1 MAPKRSARLN
11 KVGIAP
17 ALSHVEIVADRSGS
31 METMKEIPT
40 QKLKELIKDQ
50 ANLSETTGG
59 RIEVSLTTFDNV
71 SETWIENDDVKNLVD
86 ISDNRWNIMMKPR
99 STTRLIDTV
108 YERAKEQDEYIK
120 EYIRKMPTQVKNL
133 NPIIKRTLIVYTDG
147 LDNSSKRS
155 ARELN
160 VLITE
165 MQDKGTT
172 AIFLGA
178 NQDAIVNG
186 GMMGFNADTTMT
198 MGSDPQ
204 RAATAMSCVN
214 NMCRAVSSDA
224 DGSCRPSFTPLER
237 ESSAPKNSVT
247 RDTFDSNSLGPPPPY
262 NPRLN
267 GNACV
272 DGMRNQP
279 VNNTC
284 LYTGGSIKD
293 QWSVMTKKFAE
304 QNDDNFNVGLLPPPG
319 RLTRSVA
326 NPVPDYSYE
335 IKTNHQDNGY
345 LLPLSLP
352 LSSPVSRGPTPIS
365 NHSTMQNN
373 YTMTPEEIAAN
384 ALVSMA
390 MQKATWI

>member
-11 KVGIAP
+11 KAGIAP

-50 ANLSETTGG
+50 ANLSENTGG
-59 RIEVSLTTFDNV
+59 RIELSLTTFDNV
-71 SETWIENDDVKNLVD
+71 SETWVENEDVKKIVD
-86 ISDNRWNIMMKPR
+86 ISDNRWNIMMKPQN
-99 STTRLIDTV
+99 TTRLIDTV
-108 YERAKEQDEYIK
+108 YERAKAQDEYIK
-120 EYIRKMPTQVKNL
+120 EYIRKMPTQIKNL
-133 NPIIKRTLIVYTDG
+133 NPVIKRTLIVYTDG

-204 RAATAMSCVN
+204 HAATAMSCVN
-214 NMCRAVSSDA
+214 NMCRAMSSDA

-247 RDTFDSNSLGPPPPY
+247 HDTFDSNFLGHPPPY
-262 NPRLN
+262 NPRFN
-267 GNACV
+267 GNACLS
-272 DGMRNQP
+272 P
-279 VNNTC
+279 
-284 LYTGGSIKD
+284 GGSIKD
-293 QWSVMTKKFAE
+293 QWRVMTKKFVE
-304 QNDDNFNVGLLPPPG
+304 QNDDNSVVGLLPPPPPPG

-326 NPVPDYSYE
+326 NPVPSYSYQ
-335 IKTNHQDNGY
+335 IKTNDHDGDY
-345 LLPLSLP
+345 PLP
-352 LSSPVSRGPTPIS
+352 LSSPVSRGQTPIS
-365 NHSTMQNN
+365 NHSITQNN

-390 MQKATWI
+390 MQKATRI

>member
-11 KVGIAP
+11 KAGIAP

-31 METMKEIPT
+31 METMKEVPI

-71 SETWIENDDVKNLVD
+71 SETWVENDDVKNLVD

-108 YERAKEQDEYIK
+108 YERSKAQDEYIK
-120 EYIRKMPTQVKNL
+120 EYIKKMPTQIKNL
-133 NPIIKRTLIVYTDG
+133 NPVIKRTLIVYTDG

-165 MQDKGTT
+165 MQEKGAT

-204 RAATAMSCVN
+204 HAATAMSYVN

-224 DGSCRPSFTPLER
+224 DGSCRPSFTKLER
-237 ESSAPKNSVT
+237 ESSVPKNSVIN
-247 RDTFDSNSLGPPPPY
+247 DTFDSNFLGSPPPY
-262 NPRLN
+262 NPRIN

-272 DGMRNQP
+272 SP
-279 VNNTC
+279 
-284 LYTGGSIKD
+284 GGSIKE
-293 QWSVMTKKFAE
+293 QWRVMAKKFAE
-304 QNDDNFNVGLLPPPG
+304 QNDDNFDVGLLPPPPPG

-326 NPVPDYSYE
+326 NPVPDYSY
-335 IKTNHQDNGY
+335 IIQTNHQDDGY
-345 LLPLSLP
+345 PLP

-365 NHSTMQNN
+365 NHSIMQNN

-384 ALVSMA
+384 ALVSMS
-390 MQKATWI
+390 MQKAMRI

>member
-11 KVGIAP
+11 NAGIAP

-59 RIEVSLTTFDNV
+59 RIEVSLTTFDNI
-71 SETWIENDDVKNLVD
+71 SETWVENEDVKNVVD

-108 YERAKEQDEYIK
+108 YERAKAQDEYIK

-133 NPIIKRTLIVYTDG
+133 NPVIKRALIVYTDG

-204 RAATAMSCVN
+204 HAATAMSCVN
-214 NMCRAVSSDA
+214 NMCRAMSSDA

-247 RDTFDSNSLGPPPPY
+247 RDTFDSNFLGPPPPY

-267 GNACV
+267 GNACLS
-272 DGMRNQP
+272 P
-279 VNNTC
+279 
-284 LYTGGSIKD
+284 GGSIKD
-293 QWSVMTKKFAE
+293 QWSVMTKKFAQ
-304 QNDDNFNVGLLPPPG
+304 QNHDNFDAGLLPPPPPPG

-326 NPVPDYSYE
+326 NPVPGYSYQ
-335 IKTNHQDNGY
+335 IKTNERDNGY
-345 LLPLSLP
+345 PLP
-352 LSSPVSRGPTPIS
+352 LSSPVSRGQTPIS

>member
-11 KVGIAP
+11 KAGIAP

-71 SETWIENDDVKNLVD
+71 SETWVENEDVKNVVD

-108 YERAKEQDEYIK
+108 YERAKAQDEYIK
-120 EYIRKMPTQVKNL
+120 EYIRKMPTQIKNL
-133 NPIIKRTLIVYTDG
+133 NPVIKRTLIVYTDG

-204 RAATAMSCVN
+204 HAATAMSCVN
-214 NMCRAVSSDA
+214 NMCRAMSSDA

-247 RDTFDSNSLGPPPPY
+247 HDTFDSNFLGPPPPY
-262 NPRLN
+262 NPRFN
-267 GNACV
+267 GNACLS
-272 DGMRNQP
+272 P
-279 VNNTC
+279 
-284 LYTGGSIKD
+284 GGSIKD
-293 QWSVMTKKFAE
+293 QWSVMTKKFVE
-304 QNDDNFNVGLLPPPG
+304 QNDDNSAVGLLPPPPG

-326 NPVPDYSYE
+326 NPVPGYSYQ
-335 IKTNHQDNGY
+335 IKTNDHDDGY
-345 LLPLSLP
+345 PLP
-352 LSSPVSRGPTPIS
+352 LSSPVSRGQTPIS
-365 NHSTMQNN
+365 NHSITQNN

-390 MQKATWI
+390 MQKATRI